1 MDKRL
6 EFLGFECKLLT
17 SGNCSS
23 TLSCDCCYLFEH
35 MKRLE
40 HFLAISF
47 RLRGCDVDFGTF
59 LLIKFFEHFDTLK
72 ILCHLH
78 FKVRSALQGQIR
90 STAKGQIRSTA
101 KCNLPKAR
109 RRSLSS
115 PKFFHLFPSISPNGA
130 EVFACMTHA
139 INVSFRRFALHVFLQ
154 VCLQ

>member
-47 RLRGCDVDFGTF
+47 RLKGCDVDFGTF
-59 LLIKFFEHFDTLK
+59 LPIKFFEHFDTLK

-101 KCNLPKAR
+101 KGQIRSTAKCNLAKLKAGR
-109 RRSLSS
+109 RSLSSLSS
-115 PKFFHLFPSISPNGA
+115 PKFFHFFPSISPNGA
-130 EVFACMTHA
+130 EVFACMIHA
-139 INVSFRRFALHVFLQ
+139 INV
-154 VCLQ
+154 